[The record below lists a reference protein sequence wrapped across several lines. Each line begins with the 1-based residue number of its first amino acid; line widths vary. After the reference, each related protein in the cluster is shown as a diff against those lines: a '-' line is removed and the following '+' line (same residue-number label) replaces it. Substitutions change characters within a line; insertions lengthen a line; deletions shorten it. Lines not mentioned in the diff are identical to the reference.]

1 MGPTTLPTTPHST
14 AICDV
19 CLFCGLEA
27 QLLGAVGL
35 VLRDCFLKGL
45 ELRQGFGDTADG
57 GIRLEVHVKAEGGET
72 RSVVVQRRGRAEHG
86 GVGDRRSA
94 ADAPLGVEDLRH
106 QTHVDHGHLGERK
119 KWGLMRLW
127 AGIYSCEIG
136 ADITHLVAV
145 RILARCLGQLAL
157 QRLMRDGVV
166 RGTRERPQKV
176 QSVHDSAAA
185 RLPTVKAVRDGPLAP
200 L

>member
-1 MGPTTLPTTPHST
+1 
-14 AICDV
+14 
-19 CLFCGLEA
+19 
-27 QLLGAVGL
+27 
-35 VLRDCFLKGL
+35 
-45 ELRQGFGDTADG
+45 
-57 GIRLEVHVKAEGGET
+57 
-72 RSVVVQRRGRAEHG
+72 
-86 GVGDRRSA
+86 
-94 ADAPLGVEDLRH
+94 
-106 QTHVDHGHLGERK
+106 
-119 KWGLMRLW
+119 MRLW